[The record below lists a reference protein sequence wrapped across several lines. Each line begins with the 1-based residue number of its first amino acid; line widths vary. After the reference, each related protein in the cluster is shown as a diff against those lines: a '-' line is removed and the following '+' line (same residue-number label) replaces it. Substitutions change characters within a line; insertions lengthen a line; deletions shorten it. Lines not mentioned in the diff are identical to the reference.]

1 MGESMNVTAKFT
13 TPSGDDMVIVPAAEY
28 ARLVEAAEMAEDVAA
43 LDEFERKRAG
53 GEEELVPAAV
63 VDRLLAGENPLR
75 VWREHRGLS
84 GEVLASRAGITQAY
98 LSQIET
104 GKRDGSIPTMKKV
117 AEALGLTID
126 ELI

>member
-1 MGESMNVTAKFT
+1 MNVTAKFT

-43 LDEFERKRAG
+43 LDEFQRKRAA

-63 VDRLLAGENPLR
+63 VDRLLDGENPLR
-75 VWREHRGLS
+75 VWREHRGFS
-84 GEVLASRAGITQAY
+84 GEALAARAGITQAF

-104 GKRDGSIPTMKKV
+104 GKREGSISTMKSI
-117 AEALGLTID
+117 ADALGLTID

>member
-1 MGESMNVTAKFT
+1 MNVTAKFT

-43 LDEFERKRAG
+43 LDEFERKRAA

-63 VDRLLAGENPLR
+63 VDRLLDGENPLR
-75 VWREHRGLS
+75 VWREHRGFS
-84 GEVLASRAGITQAY
+84 GEALAARAGITQAF

-104 GKRDGSIPTMKKV
+104 GKREGSISTMKSI
-117 AEALGLTID
+117 ADALGLTID

>member
-1 MGESMNVTAKFT
+1 MNVTAKFT

-28 ARLVEAAEMAEDVAA
+28 ARLVEAAETAEDVAA
-43 LDEFERKRAG
+43 LDEFERKRAA

-63 VDRLLAGENPLR
+63 VDRLFGGENPLR

-84 GEVLASRAGITQAY
+84 GEVLAARAGITQAY

-104 GKRDGSIPTMKKV
+104 GKREGSISTMKNI
-117 AEALGLTID
+117 ADALGLTVD

>member
-1 MGESMNVTAKFT
+1 MNVTAKFT

-43 LDEFERKRAG
+43 LDEFERKRAA

-63 VDRLLAGENPLR
+63 VDRLLDGENPLR

-84 GEVLASRAGITQAY
+84 GEALAARAGITQAF

-104 GKRDGSIPTMKKV
+104 GKREGSISTMKSI
-117 AEALGLTID
+117 ADALGLTID